1 MTDEQVIQYVQQ
13 QKKNGKT
20 ERQIGK
26 ELISKGVTPAQLERL
41 RDAHSGSGA
50 QETESGAADKS
61 VMRGRA
67 VEDKEAEGETG
78 LATTTRQEVQKGS
91 ANIFGHNVFSTQSLT
106 FEPNENQATPKDYRL
121 GPGDEV
127 IIDIWGESEDR
138 LQQTISPEGSIIVE
152 QLGPIYLNGLT
163 IDQANAHLR
172 KLFASKYAGVGDS
185 AT

>member
-1 MTDEQVIQYVQQ
+1 MRFKTTLRTLIAATALFAACATAYAEMTDEQVIQYVQQ

-78 LATTTRQEVQKGS
+78 LAHGVDVDRS
-91 ANIFGHNVFSTQSLT
+91 A
-106 FEPNENQATPKDYRL
+106 R
-121 GPGDEV
+121 
-127 IIDIWGESEDR
+127 
-138 LQQTISPEGSIIVE
+138 
-152 QLGPIYLNGLT
+152 
-163 IDQANAHLR
+163 
-172 KLFASKYAGVGDS
+172 
-185 AT
+185 